1 MTAAEVLLLLILL
14 GILFFVLYYFLK
26 GSTGRIAVTR
36 PIESRIDEYLDQ
48 RFEDMITEWSLTT
61 RSKLRRF
68 DRTKSPILRDDE
80 TKVAEVKQFEESM
93 KTTLDN
99 LEERLDVLEK
109 ELAEKGKGEKK
120 GKEEGKSRTRRKT

>member
-26 GSTGRIAVTR
+26 GSTGRIAMTR

-80 TKVAEVKQFEESM
+80 TKVAELKQFEESM
-93 KTTLDN
+93 KVTLDN

-109 ELAEKGKGEKK
+109 ELAEKGKGK

>member
-1 MTAAEVLLLLILL
+1 MTGAEALLILIIL
-14 GILFFVLYYFLK
+14 GILAFVLYYFLK

-48 RFEDMITEWSLTT
+48 RFESMIQEWSLTT

-68 DRTKSPILRDDE
+68 ERAKAPILSEDE
-80 TKVAEVKQFEESM
+80 RKVDELKTFEKDM

-99 LEERLDVLEK
+99 LEDRLDALEK
-109 ELAEKGKGEKK
+109 ELAKEKGTGTRKR
-120 GKEEGKSRTRRKT
+120 GKT

>member
-1 MTAAEVLLLLILL
+1 MSAAEALLILIVL
-14 GILFFVLYYFLK
+14 FILLFVLYYILK

-48 RFEDMITEWSLTT
+48 RFEDLIKEWSITT

-68 DRTKSPILRDDE
+68 ERAKSPILSADE
-80 TKVAEVKQFEESM
+80 TKVEELKAFEKDM
-93 KTTLDN
+93 RITLDN

-109 ELAEKGKGEKK
+109 ELAKTEKGTGKK
-120 GKEEGKSRTRRKT
+120 GRKT

>member
-1 MTAAEVLLLLILL
+1 MTGAEALLILIIL
-14 GILFFVLYYFLK
+14 GILAFVLYYFLK

-48 RFEDMITEWSLTT
+48 RFESMIQEWSLTT

-68 DRTKSPILRDDE
+68 ERAKAPILSEDE
-80 TKVAEVKQFEESM
+80 RKVSELKTFEKEM

-99 LEERLDVLEK
+99 LEERLDALEK
-109 ELAEKGKGEKK
+109 ELAKEKGTGTRKR
-120 GKEEGKSRTRRKT
+120 GKT